1 MKRVAPRFINLLAT
15 LGAFSLVAARGQ
27 QPQKGAR
34 GLRNHPPLAQ
44 DSIQLELFL

>member
-27 QPQKGAR
+27 QPRKGRVAFETTR
-34 GLRNHPPLAQ
+34 R
-44 DSIQLELFL
+44 